1 MRGLA
6 ITLIFWS
13 GVVPSLVG
21 SFLILAFLVA
31 SLPTV
36 YFALTWFALSLTTFA
51 VFVGPFCLAP
61 LVQSEREHAPNLYRN
76 STSEEMEHE
85 HCFAGKI
92 RS

>member
-6 ITLIFWS
+6 IVLIFWI

-21 SFLILAFLVA
+21 SFLILAFLA
-31 SLPTV
+31 ALLPLL
-36 YFALTWFALSLTTFA
+36 YFALTWFAFSFTAFA
-51 VFVGPFCLAP
+51 VFFGRFCLVP
-61 LVQSEREHAPNLYRN
+61 LAGFEKHTPTLYRN
-76 STSEEMEHE
+76 STSSKEIEHE